1 MHQCQLSPLAYITYC
16 PLIVRPPAVREGPLR
31 MSQSHPHVCEALR
44 GLDQSG
50 NLMDGD
56 DPADVIGFAKD
67 YDM

>member
-1 MHQCQLSPLAYITYC
+1 
-16 PLIVRPPAVREGPLR
+16 

-44 GLDQSG
+44 GPGQSG

-56 DPADVIGFAKD
+56 DPANVIGFVKD

>member
-1 MHQCQLSPLAYITYC
+1 
-16 PLIVRPPAVREGPLR
+16 VRPPVVHEGPRR

-44 GLDQSG
+44 GPGQSG

-56 DPADVIGFAKD
+56 DPANVIGFVKD